1 MLMETIWFCLFWG
14 AIATFAVFGGTDIGV
29 GILHFLVGR
38 TEGERGQV
46 IQAIHQVWK
55 PNQVWLVAIGG
66 MMFVA
71 FPQLVGEAL
80 SGFYLAIMLVLWLLV
95 GRGTGIELRD
105 RVADGMWF
113 KFWDAMFCVSSA
125 LLALCLGAALGN
137 FVRGVPRDA
146 GKGGFFEALWTNF
159 RVSANPGILDW
170 FTILIGVTA
179 VIALMYQGAL
189 WLNRFTDGAVQERAA
204 RLARGLWVALV
215 AALVVCVAVSYF
227 VQPQVRINV
236 AARWWG
242 LVLPVAA
249 VAALVGSRVLLQRGC
264 ALRAYV
270 ASGVSLYAVMGCV
283 AFGLYPYVLAARDPG
298 QGLTVFAAAAPRGSL
313 ELALW
318 WWVPA
323 FLIVGSYFAYV
334 YSKMPEKFSVGSEG
348 E

>member
-1 MLMETIWFCLFWG
+1 METIWFCLFWIG
-14 AIATFAVFGGTDIGV
+14 LATFAVFGGTDIGV

-55 PNQVWLVAIGG
+55 PNQVWLVAGGG

-71 FPQLVGEAL
+71 FPKLLAESL

-105 RVADGMWF
+105 RVADGMWH
-113 KFWDAMFCVSSA
+113 KFWDALFCVSSL
-125 LLALCLGAALGN
+125 LLAVCLGAALGN

-146 GKGGFFEALWTNF
+146 GKGVFFEALWTNF
-159 RVSANPGILDW
+159 LLGANTGILDW
-170 FTILIGVTA
+170 FTVMVGVTA
-179 VIALMYQGAL
+179 VIAVMYQGAL

-236 AARWWG
+236 AAQWWG

-249 VAALVGSRVLLQRGC
+249 LGAAVASRCCLQRKGVCVAGVYCFRGGVVCGDGMRGVRALSVC
-264 ALRAYV
+264 AGGAGSGAGAYGFCGGGAAGESGIGAV
-270 ASGVSLYAVMGCV
+270 VVGAGVSDCGGVFCV
-283 AFGLYPYVLAARDPG
+283 C
-298 QGLTVFAAAAPRGSL
+298 VFEDAG
-313 ELALW
+313 E
-318 WWVPA
+318 
-323 FLIVGSYFAYV
+323 IFA
-334 YSKMPEKFSVGSEG
+334 GSE